1 MADKAAA
8 PAVSE
13 QTVAQRMEALLEIE
27 DTLPP
32 PDTREDEAPAPAES
46 GEAPAEEETPAG
58 DNRKV
63 EGEEEAPEETAE
75 ERMLRLKHDGVEIE
89 KPESEVIA
97 LAQQGFDYTQK
108 TQKLAEDRKAVETYA
123 QTLKAQEQNFA
134 QQVQVQAALTQDI
147 AKVTAIDL
155 QLGQYQN
162 LDWQALSNTDPVEA
176 QKLFFSYT
184 QLKTT
189 REQAMSEVQQKQQA
203 FSSMQAQ
210 ARSKQ
215 VELGQQVLAK
225 EIPGWGPELAKTL
238 VATGKEYGFDDKELA
253 NLTDP
258 RAVKLLHDAAQWR
271 KLQASKPAVDKK
283 VATASPVIKPG
294 AKESKNADQALVK
307 NLRESVK
314 KTGSRE
320 SAQKL
325 IERML

>member
-1 MADKAAA
+1 MADQAA
-8 PAVSE
+8 VE
-13 QTVAQRMEALLEIE
+13 QSVASRMEALLEIE
-27 DTLPP
+27 DAPP
-32 PDTREDEAPAPAES
+32 EQEAPARAAEEAPAE
-46 GEAPAEEETPAG
+46 GEPEQEAPAEEAAP
-58 DNRKV
+58 
-63 EGEEEAPEETAE
+63 EGEEPAQEETTE
-75 ERMLRLKHDGVEIE
+75 ERKLRLKHDGVEIE

-203 FSSMQAQ
+203 FSSMQNQ
-210 ARSKQ
+210 ARAKQ

-283 VATASPVIKPG
+283 VATASPVIKPA
-294 AKESKNADQALVK
+294 AKESKNTDQALVR